1 MSIKNM
7 VKNIPFVY
15 KPLHVIMIGTN
26 QIFVRVSGMLRENGF
41 FLNNNYKE
49 LKKYKDAYKGKR
61 CFLIANGPSLK
72 VEDLNLL
79 KGEYTFG
86 CNKIFYLFDKTE
98 WRPTFYCILDKDYI
112 ERYQDEI
119 FSHIDMPVFTNN
131 VIARRVKPKNK
142 KGKTILYSHQI
153 MYSNFKAWPHL
164 MSYTYATKPGTIMSF
179 VMAVALYM
187 GFSEINVLGM
197 DNTSTTAG
205 NHFAGYKEDKSLEE
219 NLNRRI
225 KENGWDTNHWRSQT
239 EIEMSEFRKYADKK
253 KIKIYNVTRGGKLEV
268 FPRRDLDECFEQIK
282 K

>member
-142 KGKTILYSHQI
+142 KGKTILYSQQI
-153 MYSNFKAWPHL
+153 M
-164 MSYTYATKPGTIMSF
+164 
-179 VMAVALYM
+179 
-187 GFSEINVLGM
+187 
-197 DNTSTTAG
+197 
-205 NHFAGYKEDKSLEE
+205 
-219 NLNRRI
+219 
-225 KENGWDTNHWRSQT
+225 
-239 EIEMSEFRKYADKK
+239 
-253 KIKIYNVTRGGKLEV
+253 
-268 FPRRDLDECFEQIK
+268 
-282 K
+282 